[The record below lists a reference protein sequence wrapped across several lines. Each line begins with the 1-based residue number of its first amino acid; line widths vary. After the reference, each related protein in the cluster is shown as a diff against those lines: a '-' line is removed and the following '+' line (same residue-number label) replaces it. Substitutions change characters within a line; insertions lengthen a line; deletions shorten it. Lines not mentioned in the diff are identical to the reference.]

1 MKTLTLARVGKAT
14 NTRAPMQKAADEVQ
28 ESTAAQPSVIG
39 SVADFDAYLGKVDAT
54 TPVLI
59 QFTAPWCR
67 RCTTLKTEISS
78 AFDSSLKW
86 ISVDVD
92 DIVPLQERFNVTQ
105 LPRLDVYCGGQT
117 SSVEGFDAKL
127 SEVVKMMEK
136 AISTRPVF
144 ELSDDF

>member
-1 MKTLTLARVGKAT
+1 
-14 NTRAPMQKAADEVQ
+14 MQKATDEVQ
-28 ESTAAQPSVIG
+28 ESTAAKPSVIG
-39 SVADFDAYLGKVDAT
+39 SVSEFDAYIGKVDAT

-59 QFTAPWCR
+59 QFTAKWCK

-92 DIVPLQERFNVTQ
+92 DIVPLQERFSVTQ